1 VPSEALDRERDI
13 LVEQARASGKPDSV
27 VEKMVAGRINKYYSE
42 VCLLDQTYLIEDNA
56 GSVSKVLKAASADL
70 GADVSLCGL
79 LRFHV
84 GETGATPTDE

>member
-1 VPSEALDRERDI
+1 MLCVGTRPATAACRPLVDIALSI
-13 LVEQARASGKPDSV
+13 APMARGLARPQ
-27 VEKMVAGRINKYYSE
+27 